1 MSKYS
6 VLCIGCETN
15 FELNCK
21 NCKHNQFIDSSKDP
35 SKKSLKCT
43 NCGTSVSKIKHQCT
57 AWFSDPKP
65 TTTDIKHS
73 PNNFTNLSKSSTT
86 QENISRK
93 NAENRVNDYAKKAKE
108 RSNAEKLSKEAE
120 RLRKFHE
127 IKAENRGKEA
137 AKKAKER
144 SNAEKIKVEERRIAE
159 KIKAEEGRI
168 AENLKKR
175 VANKAEELKQSDPIY
190 VLNRQID
197 DIKKTQEKILNDIE
211 SNGCL
216 LFLLSNNELHDY
228 ASNTGI
234 ELNKDQS
241 HYELMYQ
248 IEIAEG
254 TLDTSQGKWNFRSM
268 DEVIVKRFRKIY
280 KNKVKYV
287 ESANLQLNHLKSRL
301 DEANRIKQKH
311 EEKNLQESIHKYK
324 IELEL
329 NEKRITEKEKVE
341 ERRIAENLRKEAASK
356 AKENLKKRFF

>member
-6 VLCIGCETN
+6 VSCIGCKTN

-21 NCKHNQFIDSSKDP
+21 NCKHNQFNDNSKDP
-35 SKKSLKCT
+35 SKKSLNCT
-43 NCGTSVSKIKHQCT
+43 NCGTSVSKIKHKCT

-86 QENISRK
+86 QENILRR
-93 NAENRVNDYAKKAKE
+93 NAENRGKDAAKKAEE
-108 RSNAEKLSKEAE
+108 RSNSEKLSKEAE
-120 RLRKFHE
+120 RLRKFHK

-137 AKKAKER
+137 AKKA
-144 SNAEKIKVEERRIAE
+144 EER
-159 KIKAEEGRI
+159 RI
-168 AENLKKR
+168 AENLKKEA
-175 VANKAEELKQSDPIY
+175 ANKAEKLKQSDPIY
-190 VLNRQID
+190 VLNRQIE

-234 ELNKDQS
+234 ELNKDQG

-248 IEIAEG
+248 IELAEG
-254 TLDTSQGKWNFRSM
+254 TLDTSQVHLLFRSM

-301 DEANRIKQKH
+301 DEANRIKQKQ

-329 NEKRITEKEKVE
+329 NEKRIAEKEKAEERRIAEKEKAE